1 MDVIDRTAPQHPTGS
16 THNSTDCS
24 NTTGEY
30 AALWRDGVAKTEG
43 LYMKDFHFVLRQREK
58 ETAQEGKPGYYA
70 VPPPLDD
77 DWLNKWWDA
86 NDDDDDDDNGGVGG
100 KGRVDDYRFLYL
112 GPAGS
117 RTPLHHDVLCSYSW
131 SANLAGSKR
140 WRLFHSRHTPRLL
153 HRRADRCV
161 CAAWDVCDGGMP

>member
-1 MDVIDRTAPQHPTGS
+1 MGVIDWTGPPTHPGLNPQFDRSIEPP
-16 THNSTDCS
+16 
-24 NTTGEY
+24 TGEY
-30 AALWRDGVAKTEG
+30 AALWQDGVAKAEG

-58 ETAQEGKPGYYA
+58 ATAQEGGEPGYYA

-77 DWLNKWWDA
+77 DWLNEWWDA
-86 NDDDDDDDNGGVGG
+86 KDDDDS
-100 KGRVDDYRFLYL
+100 GRVDDLRFMYL

-140 WRLFHSRHTPRLL
+140 WRLFHPRHTPRLL

-161 CAAWDVCDGGMP
+161 CVRVDWNVDLPA